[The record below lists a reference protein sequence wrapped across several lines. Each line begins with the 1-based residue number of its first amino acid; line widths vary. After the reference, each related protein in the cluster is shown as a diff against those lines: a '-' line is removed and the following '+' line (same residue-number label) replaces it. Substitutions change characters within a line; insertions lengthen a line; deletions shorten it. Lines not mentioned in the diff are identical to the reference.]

1 MSIEQ
6 TELAG
11 ICEEKKTSKA
21 QITQKFLL
29 ISTCDKDKKLV
40 PVDACIWAAYRAA
53 VAGVDVQPVLQLL
66 HQAPHLFSSLF

>member
-40 PVDACIWAAYRAA
+40 PVDACI
-53 VAGVDVQPVLQLL
+53 
-66 HQAPHLFSSLF
+66 